1 MRIKSGV
8 TKNQKDK
15 KLFKRAKGYYGDKS
29 RRLRMAKQQVA
40 KSLAHAYV
48 GRKKKKGEFR
58 GLWIMRVNAAVRE
71 EGGIS
76 YSVFM
81 NGLKKAGVTLNRKML
96 AEMAVRD
103 AASFRQLVALSK
115 SAGGAKAAARSA

>member
-1 MRIKSGV
+1 
-8 TKNQKDK
+8 
-15 KLFKRAKGYYGDKS
+15 
-29 RRLRMAKQQVA
+29 MAKQQVA
-40 KSLAHAYV
+40 KSLVHAYV
-48 GRKKKKGEFR
+48 GRKKRKGEFR
-58 GLWIMRVNAAVRE
+58 SLWIMRVNAAVRE

-115 SAGGAKAAARSA
+115 SAGGAKAAAKSA